1 MAKKRRI
8 GSIEKT
14 KPSAEPEEL
23 EKPRHTESWPIW
35 IRNEFLRYWFIVG
48 CLFLDAMVFL
58 QVYLTPDRPIVLATV
73 LLIASIILEAFAYWR
88 IWGKRQR
95 EQD

>member
-14 KPSAEPEEL
+14 EPSAEPGEL
-23 EKPRHTESWPIW
+23 EKPRHTESWSLW

-48 CLFLDAMVFL
+48 CLFIDAMVFL
-58 QVYLTPDRPIVLATV
+58 QVYLASDRQIVLAMV
-73 LLIASIILEAFAYWR
+73 LLIFLIILEAYAYWR

-95 EQD
+95 EKD